1 MADGSIIID
10 ARIDSKG
17 AEANLKALQA
27 KAKSTAQQ
35 IAAVDKQLG
44 KAQTKRSTLADSLE
58 AAKDA
63 VAQTEKAIQD
73 LNKKMAAG
81 KQYDELQS
89 LNKALTATL
98 SQQDAKVERLT
109 ADYQALLAAR
119 DKINNDNDTRKRF
132 DGGLT
137 KTQAAAFEQE
147 RAVYSEKAG
156 AIYKAKIEAA
166 KTVANETAAE
176 LEKVAAQM
184 DGLRSQGYGSSDAG
198 DTKTLADLTAQLE
211 AQQTR
216 ATAIEQK
223 YQQQT
228 AAVEGLQQQHTTLT
242 AQLEQEN
249 NAVSQQADNIAQA
262 ALEKEQ
268 ALEQEA
274 QAAAQAAQEQE
285 KADADADR
293 VRQAAAAVGDFAARI
308 AKAVAQAN
316 VLKKVL
322 GTAGAI
328 GQKVFSAVG
337 SRVQAIRS
345 RLDQAAKSAA
355 QFRNRLM
362 SLVTGAL
369 VFNVLSSGLRTLTNW
384 MGTALL
390 SSSSLRAALGNLQ
403 GAAATAAAPLLSVL
417 VPALTALANA
427 AAMVFSYIA
436 RLVAFFTG
444 KTISAS
450 AGAAKAMSGVG
461 KAAGGAAKKVKDANG
476 ELAAFDELNV
486 LNKKSDDDS
495 GGSGG
500 GGGSAGDI
508 VPDYDFTADNPFL
521 DSILDAV
528 EQGDWYKVGQL
539 IGAKLRDSLN
549 AIPWPDIQDKAVQWA
564 TNLATMLN
572 GVVETPGLWEAIGHT
587 LAQGLNT
594 ALMTY
599 DTFMQ
604 TFHWN
609 SLGAG
614 LAAGLTQA
622 IAEIQWDTLGRTLTD
637 GLRAVIL
644 TLYNFTMTFSGWN
657 DLGNGI
663 ATCLN
668 AAINN
673 IPWQEAAVGMSKL
686 GVGLLNAA
694 ITAVQGTDWTT
705 LGQNVVEMIGSID
718 WVGLFAALSTL
729 AVEVLTAI
737 NEILGQ
743 VNWDDVG
750 QRVVECLQA
759 VDWGGILTQVGALIG
774 NSWPVLLAVLGTSL
788 LPMIGTFITGT
799 VLPAVQG
806 KLALLIASIVSTIG
820 LWPALLI
827 AALVVLAAAVIAY
840 LVTHWDDIK
849 QRVSAL
855 LTSVKEKVDQFGT
868 NLKNLLANIGSG
880 IKAGINAFC
889 LVVRLAFS
897 EFCERVSTLWSN
909 FWKGLD
915 LLFRMA
921 SAALR
926 VAWDSC
932 WLALSDTV
940 SSIWDGITS
949 TIRGAVNSIIG
960 IINGMIS
967 AIVGGVNGMI
977 GALNS
982 ISIDVPEF
990 AQDALG
996 TSKIGFSIN
1005 PVTAPQ
1011 IPLLAQGAVIPANHE
1026 FLAVLGD
1033 QTNGTNVEAP
1043 LATIQQALA
1052 EVLAAQGGLDITIR
1066 FGGDLAQLVR
1076 LLKPYIDEETTRRG
1090 TRLVTGGVY

>member
-10 ARIDSKG
+10 SRINNKG
-17 AEANLKALQA
+17 AEADLKALQA

-44 KAQTKRSTLADSLE
+44 KAREKKSGLESNLETAQKQQLDAIKSL
-58 AAKDA
+58 KK
-63 VAQTEKAIQD
+63 AQ
-73 LNKKMAAG
+73 G
-81 KQYDELQS
+81 K
-89 LNKALTATL
+89 
-98 SQQDAKVERLT
+98 
-109 ADYQALLAAR
+109 LAAS
-119 DKINNDNDTRKRF
+119 KMYEP
-132 DGGLT
+132 L
-137 KTQAAAFEQE
+137 QAQ
-147 RAVYSEKAG
+147 K
-156 AIYKAKIEAA
+156 
-166 KTVANETAAE
+166 
-176 LEKVAAQM
+176 KV
-184 DGLRSQGYGSSDAG
+184 
-198 DTKTLADLTAQLE
+198 LTAQLE
-211 AQQTR
+211 AQGSRVDELQKQLAEAQNAYEKIKKSDTYKNLPKTGKQEWYHADR
-216 ATAIEQK
+216 FGRKNNPAYSQESVDQRQQAVVKKLTFDLSNATAAASQTQQRLSDVNTKLSDLSIHGISDDVAAYERELAKASGEVDSQK
-223 YQQQT
+223 TKVSDLSCELEKQHAEVQQLQGDHT
-228 AAVEGLQQQHTTLT
+228 ALT
-242 AQLEQEN
+242 AQLERE
-249 NAVSQQADNIAQA
+249 QQAV
-262 ALEKEQ
+262 
-268 ALEQEA
+268 
-274 QAAAQAAQEQE
+274 QEQQTE
-285 KADADADR
+285 IADAGR
-293 VRQAAAAVGDFAARI
+293 VQQAAAAVGDFAARI

-369 VFNVLSSGLRTLTNW
+369 VFNVLSSGLRTLTSW

-500 GGGSAGDI
+500 GGGGAGDI

-594 ALMTY
+594 ALMAY

-622 IAEIQWDTLGRTLTD
+622 IAEIQWDTLGRALTD

-718 WVGLFAALSTL
+718 WAGLFAALGTL

-737 NEILGQ
+737 NAILGQ
-743 VNWDDVG
+743 VSWGDVG

-759 VDWGGILTQVGALIG
+759 VDWGGILTQVGTLIG
-774 NSWPVLLAVLGTSL
+774 NSWPVLLAVLGASL

-799 VLPAVQG
+799 VLPAVLG
-806 KLALLIASIVSTIG
+806 KLALLIASIVSAIG

-855 LTSVKEKVDQFGT
+855 LSSIKENVTAFGDNVKNILT
-868 NLKNLLANIGSG
+868 NIGSS

-889 LVVRLAFS
+889 LVVKLVFS

-921 SAALR
+921 SAALH

-932 WLALSDTV
+932 WSALGNTV
-940 SSIWDGITS
+940 ANIWDGITS
-949 TIRGAVNSIIG
+949 TIRGAVNRIIG

-977 GALNS
+977 GVLNS

-996 TSKIGFSIN
+996 TSKIGFNIN

-1043 LATIQQALA
+1043 LETIQEALA
-1052 EVLAAQGGLDITIR
+1052 EVLAAQGGQDITIR
-1066 FGGDLAQLVR
+1066 FAGDLAQLVR
-1076 LLKPYIDEETTRRG
+1076 LLNPYIDKENNRRG
-1090 TRLVTGGVY
+1090 ARLVSGGVY

>member
-10 ARIDSKG
+10 SRINNKG
-17 AEANLKALQA
+17 AEADLKALQA

-44 KAQTKRSTLADSLE
+44 KAREKKSGLESNLETAQKQQLDAIKSL
-58 AAKDA
+58 KK
-63 VAQTEKAIQD
+63 AQ
-73 LNKKMAAG
+73 G
-81 KQYDELQS
+81 K
-89 LNKALTATL
+89 
-98 SQQDAKVERLT
+98 
-109 ADYQALLAAR
+109 LAAS
-119 DKINNDNDTRKRF
+119 
-132 DGGLT
+132 
-137 KTQAAAFEQE
+137 KTYEPLQAQ
-147 RAVYSEKAG
+147 K
-156 AIYKAKIEAA
+156 
-166 KTVANETAAE
+166 
-176 LEKVAAQM
+176 KV
-184 DGLRSQGYGSSDAG
+184 
-198 DTKTLADLTAQLE
+198 LTAQLE
-211 AQQTR
+211 AQGSRVDELQKQLAEAQNAYEKIKKSDTYKNLPKTGKQEWYHADR
-216 ATAIEQK
+216 FGRKNNPAYSQESVDQRQQAVVKKLTFDLSNATAAASQTQQRLSDVNIKLSDLSTHGISDDVAAYERELAKASGEVDSQK
-223 YQQQT
+223 TKVSDLSCELEKQHAEVQQLQGDHT
-228 AAVEGLQQQHTTLT
+228 ALT
-242 AQLEQEN
+242 AQLERE
-249 NAVSQQADNIAQA
+249 QQAV
-262 ALEKEQ
+262 
-268 ALEQEA
+268 
-274 QAAAQAAQEQE
+274 QEQQTE
-285 KADADADR
+285 IADAGR
-293 VRQAAAAVGDFAARI
+293 VQQAAAAVGDFAARI

-369 VFNVLSSGLRTLTNW
+369 VFNVLSSGLRTLTSW

-594 ALMTY
+594 ALMAY

-622 IAEIQWDTLGRTLTD
+622 IAEIQWDTLGRALTD

-668 AAINN
+668 ATINN

-686 GVGLLNAA
+686 GVGLLTAA
-694 ITAVQGTDWTT
+694 IAAVQGTDWTT

-718 WVGLFAALSTL
+718 WAGLFAALSTL

-737 NEILGQ
+737 NAILGQ
-743 VNWDDVG
+743 VSWGDVG

-774 NSWPVLLAVLGTSL
+774 NSWPVLLAVLGASL

-799 VLPAVQG
+799 VLPAVLG
-806 KLALLIASIVSTIG
+806 KLALLIASIVSAIG

-849 QRVSAL
+849 QRFSEL
-855 LTSVKEKVDQFGT
+855 LTSIKEKVDAFGT
-868 NLKNLLANIGSG
+868 KLKNTLTNIGNS

-889 LVVRLAFS
+889 LIVKLVFS

-921 SAALR
+921 SAALH

-932 WLALSDTV
+932 WSALGNTV
-940 SSIWDGITS
+940 ANIWDGITS
-949 TIRGAVNSIIG
+949 TIRGAVNRIIG

-977 GALNS
+977 GVLNS

-996 TSKIGFSIN
+996 TSKIGFNIN

-1033 QTNGTNVEAP
+1033 QTSGTNIEAP

-1052 EVLAAQGGLDITIR
+1052 EVMEAYTGRQDITIR
-1066 FGGDLAQLVR
+1066 FAGDLAQLVR
-1076 LLKPYIDEETTRRG
+1076 VLKPYIDKEENRRG
-1090 TRLVTGGVY
+1090 AKLVTGGVY

>member
-44 KAQTKRSTLADSLE
+44 SAQTKRSTLADSLE

-63 VAQTEKAIQD
+63 AAQTEKAIQD

-119 DKINNDNDTRKRF
+119 DKINNDNDTRRRF

-166 KTVANETAAE
+166 KAVANETAAE

-242 AQLEQEN
+242 AQLERE
-249 NAVSQQADNIAQA
+249 QQAVQGQQTEI
-262 ALEKEQ
+262 
-268 ALEQEA
+268 
-274 QAAAQAAQEQE
+274 
-285 KADADADR
+285 ADAGR

-328 GQKVFSAVG
+328 GQKAFAAVG

-486 LNKKSDDDS
+486 LSKKSDDDS

-500 GGGSAGDI
+500 GGGGAGDI

-594 ALMTY
+594 ALMAY

-622 IAEIQWDTLGRTLTD
+622 IAEIQWDTLGRALTD

-686 GVGLLNAA
+686 GVGLLTAA
-694 ITAVQGTDWTT
+694 IAAVQGTDWTT

-718 WVGLFAALSTL
+718 WAGLFAALGTL

-759 VDWGGILTQVGALIG
+759 VDWGGILTQVGALIS
-774 NSWPVLLAVLGTSL
+774 NSWPVLLAVLGASL
-788 LPMIGTFITGT
+788 LPQLGAFILGT
-799 VLPAVQG
+799 VLPSLVGHLVTLGATLLGQVG
-806 KLALLIASIVSTIG
+806 TWLTGTLLPAIMSGLSALITAIVGAIG
-820 LWPALLI
+820 LWPAVLL
-827 AALVVLAAAVIAY
+827 AVLAVLAAAIIAY
-840 LVTHWDDIK
+840 LVTHWEEIK
-849 QRVSAL
+849 QKFSETCEILTEKMRSAG
-855 LTSVKEKVDQFGT
+855 E
-868 NLKNLLANIGSG
+868 NLKAIW
-880 IKAGINAFC
+880 NAFW
-889 LVVRLAFS
+889 LTIKLIGMQIWENIA
-897 EFCERVSTLWSN
+897 TAWSN
-909 FWKGLD
+909 FWQGLHR
-915 LLFRMA
+915 LLNSA
-921 SAALR
+921 GAALQS
-926 VAWDSC
+926 AWSSA
-932 WLALSDTV
+932 WTALGNTV
-940 SSIWDGITS
+940 KKIWDGIVG
-949 TIRGAVNSIIG
+949 TIKTAVNSVISLV
-960 IINGMIS
+960 NGMIS
-967 AIVGGVNGMI
+967 AVVGGVNAVI
-977 GALNS
+977 GVLNGFS
-982 ISIDVPEF
+982 FDVPEF
-990 AQDALG
+990 AQGALG
-996 TSKIGFSIN
+996 TAKIGFNID
-1005 PVTAPQ
+1005 PITAPQ
-1011 IPLLAQGAVIPANHE
+1011 IPYLAQGAVIPANHE

-1043 LATIQQALA
+1043 LETIQEALA
-1052 EVLAAQGGLDITIR
+1052 EVLAAQGGQDITIR
-1066 FGGDLAQLVR
+1066 FAGDLAQLVR
-1076 LLKPYIDEETTRRG
+1076 LLNPYIDKENNRRG
-1090 TRLVTGGVY
+1090 ARLVSGGMY

>member
-10 ARIDSKG
+10 SRINNKG
-17 AEANLKALQA
+17 AEADLKALQA

-44 KAQTKRSTLADSLE
+44 SAQTKRSTLADSLE
-58 AAKDA
+58 AARQKAAETADA
-63 VAQTEKAIQD
+63 LEKVNARLDAGHNSKYGVTSAADVA
-73 LNKKMAAG
+73 LSNKLAA
-81 KQYDELQS
+81 QLE
-89 LNKALTATL
+89 
-98 SQQDAKVERLT
+98 QQDAKVREIEG
-109 ADYQALLAAR
+109 AY
-119 DKINNDNDTRKRF
+119 
-132 DGGLT
+132 
-137 KTQAAAFEQE
+137 
-147 RAVYSEKAG
+147 RAQ
-156 AIYKAKIEAA
+156 
-166 KTVANETAAE
+166 ETA
-176 LEKVAAQM
+176 VQ
-184 DGLRSQGYGSSDAG
+184 
-198 DTKTLADLTAQLE
+198 
-211 AQQTR
+211 
-216 ATAIEQK
+216 
-223 YQQQT
+223 
-228 AAVEGLQQQHTTLT
+228 GLQQQHTALT
-242 AQLEQEN
+242 AQLERE
-249 NAVSQQADNIAQA
+249 QQAVQGQQTEI
-262 ALEKEQ
+262 
-268 ALEQEA
+268 
-274 QAAAQAAQEQE
+274 
-285 KADADADR
+285 ADADR

-345 RLDQAAKSAA
+345 RLDQAAKGAA

-500 GGGSAGDI
+500 GGGGAGDI

-539 IGAKLRDSLN
+539 IGEKLRDSLN

-594 ALMTY
+594 ALMAY

-718 WVGLFAALSTL
+718 WAGLFAALGTL

-759 VDWGGILTQVGALIG
+759 VDWGGILTQVGTLIS
-774 NSWPVLLAVLGTSL
+774 NSWPVLLAVLGASL

-806 KLALLIASIVSTIG
+806 KLALLIAGVLTSIG
-820 LWPALLI
+820 FWPMLIVTAVAVILVAVIELLRHYGDNI
-827 AALVVLAAAVIAY
+827 RSAIDAFGAAVVQ
-840 LVTHWDDIK
+840 LVK
-849 QRVSAL
+849 SCG
-855 LTSVKEKVDQFGT
+855 EK
-868 NLKNLLANIGSG
+868 LKNLLTNIGNS

-932 WLALSDTV
+932 WSALSDTV

-949 TIRGAVNSIIG
+949 TIRSAVNSIIG

-1052 EVLAAQGGLDITIR
+1052 EVLAAQGGQDITIR

-1076 LLKPYIDEETTRRG
+1076 MLKPYIDKETTRRG